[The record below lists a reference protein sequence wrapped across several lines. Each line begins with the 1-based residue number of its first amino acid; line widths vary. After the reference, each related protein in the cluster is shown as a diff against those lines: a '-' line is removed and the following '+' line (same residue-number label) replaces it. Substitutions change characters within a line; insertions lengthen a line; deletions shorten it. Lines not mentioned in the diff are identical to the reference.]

1 MITVELNKLITEL
14 WTMCEVGVLFGGDLW
29 LLNAR
34 VGRKTQRV
42 DSMDIIGAYLCYA
55 YDINDL
61 PDNDG
66 NELLP

>member
-1 MITVELNKLITEL
+1 M
-14 WTMCEVGVLFGGDLW
+14 GVLFGGDLW